1 MIPGTYELLIAD
13 VERAVKQNDWMIAKL
28 CLTPALNYIPGCPLP
43 FIIFTNGTSF
53 GNYDNFNLK
62 SPQDA
67 PHSHL
72 GSPIGRSLAIT
83 RMNQPPDPESRVQL
97 WIHLAWHIL
106 NQLLVFMPVWM
117 NADGLPPLLP
127 ATYRMIF
134 TCSEVS
140 ADRSFLLRAMRY
152 LSNLGNTRLKNISI
166 LHRLDLANVLFL
178 IWLGTIRKY
187 YYSVNSLFRGT

>member
-1 MIPGTYELLIAD
+1 MRHQHVWNGHGYWLNRCSHFQDCCCQSVIPGTYELLIAD

-117 NADGLPPLLP
+117 NADGPPPLLP

-140 ADRSFLLRAMRY
+140 ADRSFCWEPWD
-152 LSNLGNTRLKNISI
+152 I
-166 LHRLDLANVLFL
+166 
-178 IWLGTIRKY
+178 
-187 YYSVNSLFRGT
+187 FRTWAIQD